1 MRLRQLFSAAIAVLA
16 LAATSFAQ
24 EGRFTI
30 NGRVKIDGGSIDGTK
45 VVVYRNGV
53 KDRVVNNNL
62 SKFALDLDLNQ
73 NYVLS
78 FEKDGFVTKKLS
90 FDTHAPAEAIANG
103 FTPFE
108 FAVSM
113 FKQYDDVNMVVFNQP
128 VGMIRFEPTV
138 DDFDYDTDYTKS
150 IQSQLQKTMEEVAQK
165 QKEEAENADAEAKRK
180 ADEEKNKAKADAEA
194 QRQAA
199 EQAKLQAK
207 QQKEQEAA
215 AKAAEVEKQKAALA
229 AKKAEEERLAEEA
242 RKAKEVAKPKPGPKP
257 EPKPK
262 PDPPAPVAKETPK
275 PKPAPAIK
283 AEVPK
288 PKPAPRVVQANYS
301 GAKPHE
307 GDDDR
312 KGLRAN
318 TAQEESPVRS
328 AQAVMKEEQRPEVV
342 PVVADKVRKE
352 ELIVEANQVVT
363 RIELQT
369 DAQKSEYRK
378 VVRKYGGTF
387 YFKNGQPCSQLIYES
402 EALADRQ

>member
-1 MRLRQLFSAAIAVLA
+1 
-16 LAATSFAQ
+16 
-24 EGRFTI
+24 
-30 NGRVKIDGGSIDGTK
+30 
-45 VVVYRNGV
+45 
-53 KDRVVNNNL
+53 
-62 SKFALDLDLNQ
+62 
-73 NYVLS
+73 
-78 FEKDGFVTKKLS
+78 
-90 FDTHAPAEAIANG
+90 
-103 FTPFE
+103 
-108 FAVSM
+108 M

-229 AKKAEEERLAEEA
+229 AKKVEEERLAEEA
-242 RKAKEVAKPKPGPKP
+242 RKAKEVAKPKPEPKP

-312 KGLRAN
+312 KGLKAS
-318 TAQEESPVRS
+318 TAQEEIPVRP

-342 PVVADKVRKE
+342 AVVADKVRKE
-352 ELIVEANQVVT
+352 ELIVEPNQVVT

-369 DAQKSEYRK
+369 DAQKNEYRK